1 MNKKRIPFISSRH
14 NNQYIQSWHKHD
26 IFWILSLY
34 GTAIGAGVLFLPINI
49 GINGFLPV
57 ILMTLLSFPMVFFSH
72 RGLARF
78 ILASSKIDN
87 DITQAAEEY
96 FGFFFGNLVTI
107 LYFFSIYPILLV
119 YGISVTNNVEYFI
132 VQLLGYLPPPRW
144 LLSLL
149 LIGSIISIVTLGEK
163 YIIKRI
169 SILGFFFII
178 MLLLFS
184 LYMIPYWHISV
195 LENISFSEINIYNA
209 NNHQSII
216 IAVCCAIPITVF
228 AFNHLPI
235 ISTFVVANRKEY
247 GDFADQKSSK
257 ILFVAHILMVFTVIF
272 FVFSCMFTLS
282 PVDLL
287 KAKSDNISVLD
298 YLSIYFD
305 KPFIRYA
312 SSFIAFIAII
322 KSFFGHYLGAREG
335 LNSLI
340 KKIYHVKGKEIN
352 KKKINMITF
361 IFMLITIWLV
371 STLNPNILNII
382 ENFGGPIIT
391 VLLFIMPIYAIKKIS
406 IMNKYSDH
414 FSNFFIVVVGIISI
428 LSTVYKLFL

>member
-1 MNKKRIPFISSRH
+1 MNTKRIPFISSTY
-14 NNQYIQSWHKHD
+14 NNQYIQNWHKHD
-26 IFWILSLY
+26 VFWILSLY
-34 GTAIGAGVLFLPINI
+34 GTAIGAGILFLPINI

-78 ILASSKIDN
+78 ILSSSRLDN
-87 DITQAAEEY
+87 DITQVAEEY
-96 FGFFFGNLVTI
+96 FGFFSGNLVTI

-119 YGISVTNNVEYFI
+119 YGISITNNVEYFI
-132 VQLLGYLPPPRW
+132 VQLLGYPHPPRW

-178 MLLLFS
+178 MLVLFS
-184 LYMIPYWHISV
+184 LYMIPYWHIAV
-195 LENISFSEINIYNA
+195 LKNISFSEINIYNA
-209 NNHQSII
+209 DNNKSII
-216 IAVCCAIPITVF
+216 LAVCFTIPITVF
-228 AFNHLPI
+228 AFNHSPI
-235 ISTFVVANRKEY
+235 ISTFVVANRKKY

-257 ILFVAHILMVFTVIF
+257 ILFVAHMLMVLTVIF

-305 KPFIRYA
+305 QPLIRYA
-312 SSFIAFIAII
+312 SSFIAFVAII

-335 LNSLI
+335 FNSLI
-340 KKIYHVKGKEIN
+340 NKIYRVQGKEIN
-352 KKKINMITF
+352 KKKTNMITV

-391 VLLFIMPIYAIKKIS
+391 ILLFIMPMYAIRKIS
-406 IMNKYSDH
+406 VMNKYSGN
-414 FSNFFIVVVGIISI
+414 FSNLFVVVVGIISI
-428 LSTVYKLFL
+428 LSTVCKLFL

>member
-1 MNKKRIPFISSRH
+1 MNTKKIPFI
-14 NNQYIQSWHKHD
+14 NLIYKNQYIQSWNKHD

-34 GTAIGAGVLFLPINI
+34 GTAIGAGILFLPINI
-49 GINGFLPV
+49 GINGFFPV
-57 ILMTLLSFPMVFFSH
+57 ILMALLSFPMVFFSH

-78 ILASSKIDN
+78 VLSSSKLDN

-96 FGFFFGNLVTI
+96 FGFFSGNLVTI

-119 YGISVTNNVEYFI
+119 YGISITNNVEYFI
-132 VQLLGYLPPPRW
+132 VQLLGYLPLPRW
-144 LLSLL
+144 LLSLF
-149 LIGSIISIVTLGEK
+149 LIGSIISVVTLGEK

-178 MLLLFS
+178 MLVLFS
-184 LYMIPYWHISV
+184 FYMIPYWHISA
-195 LENISFSEINIYNA
+195 LKNISFSEINVYNI
-209 NNHQSII
+209 NNNQSVII
-216 IAVCCAIPITVF
+216 TMFFTIPITIF
-228 AFNHLPI
+228 AFNHSPI
-235 ISTFVVANRKEY
+235 ISTFVVSNRKKY
-247 GDFADQKSSK
+247 GDFADKKSSK
-257 ILFVAHILMVFTVIF
+257 ILFVAHMLMVFTVIF

-287 KAKSDNISVLD
+287 KAKSNNISVLD

-305 KPFIRYA
+305 KPFIKYA

-335 LNSLI
+335 LNSLVQKVYRI
-340 KKIYHVKGKEIN
+340 KGKKIN
-352 KKKINMITF
+352 KKKINIIT
-361 IFMLITIWLV
+361 INFMLITIWLV

-391 VLLFIMPIYAIKKIS
+391 ILLFIMPMYAIKKKS
-406 IMNKYSDH
+406 VMNKYSGN
-414 FSNFFIVVVGIISI
+414 FSNFFVVFVGIISI